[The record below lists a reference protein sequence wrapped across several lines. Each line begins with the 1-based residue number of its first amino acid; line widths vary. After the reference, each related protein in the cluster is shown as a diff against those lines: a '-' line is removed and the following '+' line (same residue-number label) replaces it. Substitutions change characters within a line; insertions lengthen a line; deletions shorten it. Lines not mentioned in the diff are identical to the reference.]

1 MHISCCV
8 FVNHICIFFYQ
19 GFLSQTLMTHRTA
32 GERRWPSF
40 ILTNIQAFICN
51 FACEIAIT
59 YFWSQRLCL
68 PDCYSMRFTNL
79 SSYHLIDWLMMWL
92 LVDVILGF
100 FYSLLDTGKA
110 MGSNLHRH
118 ITLVLQANR
127 LTKCTSHPKWDM
139 EQMKYEAHHKNDK
152 QQMK

>member
-1 MHISCCV
+1 MLC
-8 FVNHICIFFYQ
+8 ICESYLYF
-19 GFLSQTLMTHRTA
+19 FLSGFSFTDTDDSQNSRGKEVTIFYSHEHSKIYLQLCMWDDYHIFLIATLVFTRLLLD
-32 GERRWPSF
+32 EIYQF
-40 ILTNIQAFICN
+40 IELLFD
-51 FACEIAIT
+51 
-59 YFWSQRLCL
+59 W
-68 PDCYSMRFTNL
+68 
-79 SSYHLIDWLMMWL
+79 LIDWLMMWL

-100 FYSLLDTGKA
+100 FYSLFDTGKA